1 MLHAKLFRSTV
12 AHGKIKSVDISA
24 AKKVP
29 GVLHVV
35 TIDDVKQVIPNP
47 VLWARIP

>member
-1 MLHAKLFRSTV
+1 V
-12 AHGKIKSVDISA
+12 AHGLIRSIDTGA

-35 TIDDVKQVIPNP
+35 TIDDVMK
-47 VLWARIP
+47 VLARSVLRSGVS